1 MLKRITYMYFL
12 ALLQL
17 ALASLSAAQYFTHR
31 PKPHQPA
38 FEHDPQYKELQRV
51 YEWKNIQY
59 GFPSERDREEVLR
72 NGRYNPDSPI
82 PIDIDVYYPPEG
94 GAARHFITTPRFGQG
109 VPYSLG
115 YVTQVQRENGSEI
128 QAYPSYDW
136 HKSHGGDCNG
146 LTSVYRV
153 HIDACGQMW
162 ILDSGEIEF
171 VQHCAPQV
179 VVIDLASN
187 QLIHRYRL
195 PEDTFK
201 AKVSRFVTILAD
213 IQDPPPL
220 GVCKEAFVYM
230 ADPTSKAIVVYDV
243 KANKSWRVENKFTYP
258 DARFGTHT
266 VAGESFELLDGPLA
280 LAVTPKG
287 LGLRRHLIFH
297 ALSNELEL
305 AIPLDVLQNS
315 TRWQRGIS
323 SSLEEFVALGRRGV
337 QCAAHAVSRSGFW
350 FCGFLEPI
358 GIVGWNIQTP
368 YTKANLKLLALN
380 PKTLQ
385 FVSGMK
391 IVTRPSDGR
400 EELWLLSN
408 RLQRVFGG
416 TIDYKEINY
425 RVQRCDVDDMLQG
438 RGCVGS

>member
-1 MLKRITYMYFL
+1 MNILPFVLL
-12 ALLQL
+12 ALL
-17 ALASLSAAQYFTHR
+17 SLTTAQYYTHR
-31 PKPHQPA
+31 PRPNQPA
-38 FEHDPQYKELQRV
+38 FEHDQQYKKLHRV

-59 GFPSERDREEVLR
+59 GFPSEREHEEVLR
-72 NGRYNPDSPI
+72 SGRYNPDSPI
-82 PIDIDVYYPPEG
+82 PIDIDVYYPPQG
-94 GAARHFITTPRFGQG
+94 GAVRHFITTPRFGQG
-109 VPYSLG
+109 VPYSLA

-136 HKSHGGDCNG
+136 HKTHGGDCDG

-179 VVIDLASN
+179 VVIDLATN

-213 IQDPPPL
+213 IQDPPPQ
-220 GVCKEAFVYM
+220 GVCKDAYVYM

-243 KANKSWRVENKFTYP
+243 KGNRSWRVENKFTYP

-266 VAGESFELLDGPLA
+266 VAGESFELLDGALA
-280 LAVTPKG
+280 LAITPNG

-315 TRWQRGIS
+315 TRWQQGIS
-323 SSLEEFVALGRRGV
+323 SSLQEFVTLGRRGV
-337 QCAAHAVSRSGFW
+337 QCAAHAVSRRGFW

-358 GIVGWNIQTP
+358 GIFGWNIQTP
-368 YTKANLKLLALN
+368 YARPNLKLLALN
-380 PKTLQ
+380 PDTLQ

-391 IVTRPSDGR
+391 IVTRPSDGQ

-408 RLQRVFGG
+408 RLQKVFGG

-438 RGCVGS
+438 RGCAGS